1 MSLPPAIIDQ
11 LLTGYLDEVLTADE
25 LVRVETLL
33 KTEPSIAEELAKL
46 QQMRSALKAVALAD
60 NDIRLDTGFANRVID
75 KAVVRARAEGVSDD
89 HPLMRLDQQPMA
101 SMTPV
106 PTSSTWRI
114 AAVMV
119 GLAAS
124 IAIAVVLM
132 RPNEDGVVRV
142 PDPQIVEVKP
152 EMPVRVT
159 PQGTELQPAINTS
172 IASSQT
178 GKTLVEPL
186 SPSPM
191 VEKPPGGG
199 SQTPQPGV
207 TSVATNPDLGTQLDS
222 PSADIGTVEPEP
234 PVAALGA
241 IVVFNVELTDEGRER
256 DAFNA
261 AMKRAGLKLIGTKK
275 ISEEV
280 VGSIEKS
287 SLKNE
292 DGASVVY
299 MQAPAK
305 DLDRLYL
312 GLIADEVGV
321 KSIGMSLA
329 MNAPVMRAVNAVR
342 QDPTKVRHESS
353 SLQLLSDDDSLAQL
367 TETLQKL
374 EFMGMGN
381 RQAVPSSGVDQMA
394 EVLLLVK

>member
-1 MSLPPAIIDQ
+1 MSSFAL
-11 LLTGYLDEVLTADE
+11 
-25 LVRVETLL
+25 RRLL

-101 SMTPV
+101 SLTPV
-106 PTSSTWRI
+106 PASSTWRI

-132 RPNEDGVVRV
+132 RANEDGVVRV

-178 GKTLVEPL
+178 GSTLVEPL

-191 VEKPPGGG
+191 IEKPTGGRK
-199 SQTPQPGV
+199 
-207 TSVATNPDLGTQLDS
+207 
-222 PSADIGTVEPEP
+222 PSTAARRDVGCNEPECRHSARFP
-234 PVAALGA
+234 LSRRGH
-241 IVVFNVELTDEGRER
+241 GR
-256 DAFNA
+256 
-261 AMKRAGLKLIGTKK
+261 T
-275 ISEEV
+275 
-280 VGSIEKS
+280 
-287 SLKNE
+287 
-292 DGASVVY
+292 
-299 MQAPAK
+299 
-305 DLDRLYL
+305 
-312 GLIADEVGV
+312 
-321 KSIGMSLA
+321 
-329 MNAPVMRAVNAVR
+329 
-342 QDPTKVRHESS
+342 
-353 SLQLLSDDDSLAQL
+353 
-367 TETLQKL
+367 
-374 EFMGMGN
+374 
-381 RQAVPSSGVDQMA
+381 
-394 EVLLLVK
+394 